1 MTFDH
6 DAEVRTKSIPTAAHL
21 VAAGFEPLGM
31 ITGNDGATIIRFSPA
46 ARAALE
52 QFLLTKQ
59 RLDALVTGSR

>member
-1 MTFDH
+1 MTFSH

-21 VAAGFEPLGM
+21 VTAGFNPLGT
-31 ITGNDGATIIRFSPA
+31 IPGDDGSTIIRFSPA

-59 RLDALVTGSR
+59 RLDALVAR